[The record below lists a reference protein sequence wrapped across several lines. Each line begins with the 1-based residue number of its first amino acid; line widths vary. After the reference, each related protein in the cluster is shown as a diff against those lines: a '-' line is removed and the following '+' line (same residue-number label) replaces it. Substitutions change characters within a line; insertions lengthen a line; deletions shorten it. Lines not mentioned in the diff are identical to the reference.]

1 MLDAVPSTART
12 SVARVSL
19 PTSGLVPVHVG
30 QPEPG
35 SQQEWSLAE
44 RQGRA
49 RERPP
54 RVPAGLAWQQHG
66 MEPRWLGMETSDC
79 AVAVEPSIF
88 HNPGPAELDRFLAG
102 ARRRGELALVVT
114 VIGDVTDDSPRHP
127 LARFDASVHL
137 SKTFTS
143 VSGRRLPAGARPE
156 IAPNLDPADRDLAIR
171 LLTRPAAAPWWGLDL
186 NGAVLERGDG
196 SGSETREAEGELHPI
211 LIDALGDPVVAA
223 WTPPSGDQRWY
234 VIPDDTDWDNV
245 LGWLMHRALPEYVP
259 AALRRARSPHF
270 VDPDLQT
277 ADELA
282 ARQALT
288 ELESRYAQE
297 KLRLETNLRLAVSS
311 AEPVRYGLLYGTGA
325 ELVAAVAA
333 VLAAAGLITVDL
345 DEALGDTKSADLL
358 VSAGPERRLVEVK
371 AASGPAQESLVGH
384 LQRHLDTWPQ
394 LRPDE
399 PVSGGVLVVN
409 HQHRRHPSERTAR
422 VYSRP
427 EFVDALTVPVL
438 STVALFNWWRTSDWT
453 AIRTAVLGAGPP
465 TIGPAPTAPTS
476 STPTAPTA
484 PPPRRRWWQG
494 ARTR

>member
-1 MLDAVPSTART
+1 
-12 SVARVSL
+12 
-19 PTSGLVPVHVG
+19 
-30 QPEPG
+30 
-35 SQQEWSLAE
+35 
-44 RQGRA
+44 
-49 RERPP
+49 
-54 RVPAGLAWQQHG
+54 
-66 MEPRWLGMETSDC
+66 
-79 AVAVEPSIF
+79 
-88 HNPGPAELDRFLAG
+88 
-102 ARRRGELALVVT
+102 
-114 VIGDVTDDSPRHP
+114 
-127 LARFDASVHL
+127 
-137 SKTFTS
+137 
-143 VSGRRLPAGARPE
+143 
-156 IAPNLDPADRDLAIR
+156 
-171 LLTRPAAAPWWGLDL
+171 
-186 NGAVLERGDG
+186 
-196 SGSETREAEGELHPI
+196 LHPI

-234 VIPDDTDWDNV
+234 VIPDGTDWDNV

-259 AALRRARSPHF
+259 TALRRARSPHF

-297 KLRLETNLRLAVSS
+297 KLRLEADLRLAVSS
-311 AEPVRYGLLYGTGA
+311 AEPVRTACSTAPAPGGGRRRGGA
-325 ELVAAVAA
+325 HLGR
-333 VLAAAGLITVDL
+333 AGHGRPGPG
-345 DEALGDTKSADLL
+345 ARRHQSADLL
-358 VSAGPERRLVEVK
+358 VSAGPQRRLVEVK

-409 HQHRRHPSERTAR
+409 HQHRLHLSERTAR

-427 EFVDALTVPVL
+427 EFIDALTVPVL

-494 ARTR
+494 ARIRR